1 MKEDVFN
8 QFVERVVDLFGIAKE
23 ELFLKSKKRNLV
35 DARQLVYYL
44 CSERPIQV
52 MYIQKFMKNNG
63 YSVSHSSIIHGISVM
78 NKRVEEDKDY
88 KAIANEINKA
98 VFI

>member
-8 QFVERVVDLFGIAKE
+8 QFVERVLDLFGITRE

-44 CSERPIQV
+44 CSKRPIQV
-52 MYIQKFMKNNG
+52 MYIQKFMEDNG
-63 YSVSHSSIIHGISVM
+63 YSVSHSSIIHGINVM
-78 NKRVEEDKDY
+78 NKKVEEDKDY
-88 KAIANEINKA
+88 KTIANEIDRA

>member
-8 QFVERVVDLFGIAKE
+8 QFVERVLDLFGITRE
-23 ELFLKSKKRNLV
+23 ELFLKSMKRNLV

-44 CSERPIQV
+44 CSKRPIQV
-52 MYIQKFMKNNG
+52 MYIQKFMEDNG
-63 YSVSHSSIIHGISVM
+63 YSVSHSSIIHGINVM
-78 NKRVEEDKDY
+78 NKKVEEDKDY
-88 KAIANEINKA
+88 KTIANEIDRA